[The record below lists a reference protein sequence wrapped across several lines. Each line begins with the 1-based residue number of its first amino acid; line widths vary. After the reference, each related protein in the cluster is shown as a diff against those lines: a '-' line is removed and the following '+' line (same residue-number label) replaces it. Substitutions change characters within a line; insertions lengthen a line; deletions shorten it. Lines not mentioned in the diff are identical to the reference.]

1 MDPLTHAVRPLK
13 WRRKRHP
20 LSEEVR
26 STFRLLSVT
35 LLVLLIGLTGTY
47 LYTNS
52 LKPAKGYELEQL
64 RLDHESLQS
73 DLRKL
78 DRQVIEAQSFLNLSG
93 SEVLRRMQVA
103 ESNTFSYIEYSP
115 KVSLKSSEVSLKS
128 SDE

>member
-26 STFRLLSVT
+26 ATFRLLSVT
-35 LLVLLIGLTGTY
+35 LLVLVIATTTTY

-52 LKPAKGYELEQL
+52 LKPAKGYELKQL
-64 RLDHESLQS
+64 QLDHESLQS
-73 DLRKL
+73 DLRDL

-93 SEVLRRMQVA
+93 SEVLRKMQVA
-103 ESNTFSYIEYSP
+103 ESNTFSYVQESTYARNP
-115 KVSLKSSEVSLKS
+115 
-128 SDE
+128 